1 MVPKKEIN
9 KKSKQEDLIRDYFWD
24 TTVSPCLWPPLPE
37 FINGI
42 SSEAWEA
49 RVQHETHEG
58 YHLLLVG
65 SDSQVPLHTKL
76 QKPPTKQEAAQVKLW
91 SITVCVNTVV
101 VVGVRSVHHLYGSD
115 FFPPISSSISSVS
128 LRSGSNPRLP
138 PGEDSKRKPKS
149 GSQKHITE
157 RIMFSTLFI
166 HTQHSVTYQ
175 YVWCVHICPPWCFHC
190 VCPWSEEG
198 S

>member
-1 MVPKKEIN
+1 MRLFLRHYSITVLVAPIITCNHLYLSSSMVFPLKHGKPVSSMRHTRGTTCSWQGRIARYPCTQSSRNHLQN
-9 KKSKQEDLIRDYFWD
+9 KK
-24 TTVSPCLWPPLPE
+24 
-37 FINGI
+37 G
-42 SSEAWEA
+42 
-49 RVQHETHEG
+49 
-58 YHLLLVG
+58 
-65 SDSQVPLHTKL
+65 
-76 QKPPTKQEAAQVKLW
+76 AQVKLW

-149 GSQKHITE
+149 RSQKHITE

-175 YVWCVHICPPWCFHC
+175 YV
-190 VCPWSEEG
+190 
-198 S
+198 